1 MAERVGFEP
10 TDALRHRL
18 ISSQV
23 HSTTLPPLREARI
36 ITAKRHPV
44 TAHGGGGLSKL
55 LRLIACLAALLATG
69 CGRIPPPE
77 ASGELVVAIRES
89 PAFFQEG
96 GNSTNGFDH
105 DLVAAFA
112 GKLGLKVRFVK
123 AADPIEQSDLA
134 AAGRVHLAASLPL
147 GNELLAYSVPIR
159 TVGQWI
165 VGHSDAP
172 GPATLADLAGKTVEV
187 LAGSALATTLRGLDP
202 KSRPEIIEVAG
213 ANEMDLLERVAG
225 RRASLVAVHDIH
237 LDVGANFYPDVA
249 PLLQLPGKLE
259 LGWAFGGKDAD
270 TLRTRADD
278 FIATAQ
284 SDGTLPRLID
294 RYFGHIKRID
304 TLGIERFIDD
314 AKKRLPQWRP
324 HFQAAQDLTG
334 IDWRLLAAL
343 AYQESKWDPL
353 ATSPTNVRG
362 MMMLTEDT
370 ADYLRVKNRLDPAES
385 IRAGARYLAEL
396 IDQVPASAGQPD
408 RIWLAL
414 SAYNLG
420 MGHFRGARAMAP
432 RFKRNP
438 DNWYD
443 MKAVLPQLSRP
454 EVYSRLKSGPARGG
468 EAVIMVENIRSYYD
482 VLCRFEPA
490 HASPFPLKTTMASN

>member
-1 MAERVGFEP
+1 
-10 TDALRHRL
+10 
-18 ISSQV
+18 
-23 HSTTLPPLREARI
+23 LP
-36 ITAKRHPV
+36 
-44 TAHGGGGLSKL
+44 KL
-55 LRLIACLAALLATG
+55 LRLVACLAVMLATA
-69 CGRIPPPE
+69 CGRIAPPQE
-77 ASGELVVAIRES
+77 TGELVVAIRES
-89 PAFFQEG
+89 PAFFQDRGEG
-96 GNSTNGFDH
+96 TSGFDH
-105 DLVAAFA
+105 DLISAFA
-112 GKLGLKVRFVK
+112 RHLGVKLRFIK
-123 AADPIEQSDLA
+123 AADPFELGDLA
-134 AAGRVHLAASLPL
+134 LAGRVHLAASLPL
-147 GNELLAYSVPIR
+147 GNETLSYSVPIR

-165 VGHSDAP
+165 VGHGDAAGP
-172 GPATLADLAGKTVEV
+172 GSLGDLAGKPVEV
-187 LAGSALATTLRGLDP
+187 LAGSALATTLRGLDE
-202 KSRPEIIEVAG
+202 KSRPEVIEVPG
-213 ANEMDLLERVAG
+213 ANEMDLLERVAQ
-225 RRASLVAVHDIH
+225 RRASLAAVHDIH
-237 LDVGANFYPDVA
+237 LDVGVNFYPELS

-259 LGWAFGGKDAD
+259 LGWAFGGREAD
-270 TLRTRADD
+270 RLRASADQ
-278 FIATAQ
+278 FITAART
-284 SDGTLPRLID
+284 DGTLNRLVD

-304 TLGIERFIDD
+304 APGIERFIDD

-370 ADYLRVKNRLDPAES
+370 ADYLRVKNRLDPVES

-396 IDQVPASAGQPD
+396 IEQVPASAGNPD
-408 RIWLAL
+408 RTWLAL

-454 EVYSRLKSGPARGG
+454 EIYARLKSGRARGG

-490 HASPFPLKTTMASN
+490 HVSPFPLTTTLARN